1 MKKIIILLLLIIP
14 LFGISQSRTIQS
26 NFNYLQIEKKVHN
39 QWTKIS
45 SKFEDNK
52 FIIDEDNIFW
62 TSPKKS
68 KQYYIESV
76 RIFEGNLIY
85 VVRDYN
91 NEIMVF
97 KLIENDS
104 ISILWLD
111 EYSRRLE
118 IVFDIVDY

>member
-39 QWTKIS
+39 RWTKIS

-52 FIIDEDNIFW
+52 FIIDENNIFW

-111 EYSRRLE
+111 EYSRRLA